1 MTKRKFIYD
10 KPFDLEGGGQL
21 QQLEIVY
28 QQFGAEVSEGK
39 PIIWVCHALTADSN
53 VLDWWKG
60 LFGTGNLFDP
70 ADFTII
76 CANILSSCY
85 GSSSALSYSEELGR
99 PWYHDFPSVTI
110 RDIVRAHDLLRQE
123 LGIEQIELS
132 IGGSTGGQQVLEWAI
147 MQPQVFKQICILAS
161 NAAHSAWGRAFN
173 ETQRMAIA
181 ADQTWQE
188 NNPNAGKKGLE
199 VARAIAMLS
208 YRQYDTYK
216 ESQQD
221 DPEAINDFRASSY
234 QRYQGQKLSNR
245 FDAFAYWRLSEAM
258 DSHNVGRGRGSAEKA
273 LAQIEATAIIIAI
286 SSDVLFPP
294 AEQELIAKHIPQSHL
309 SIMDSLYGHDGF
321 LIETEKIT
329 EILRPFITCKNS

>member
-1 MTKRKFIYD
+1 MTKRTFIYD
-10 KPFDLEGGGQL
+10 RSFDLEGGGQL
-21 QQLEIVY
+21 PQLEISY
-28 QQFGAEVSEGK
+28 HQFGAEISHGK

-60 LFGTGNLFDP
+60 LFGENCLFDP
-70 ADFTII
+70 KEFTII
-76 CANILSSCY
+76 CANMISSCY
-85 GSSSALSYSEELGR
+85 GSTSALSYSEELGR

-110 RDIVRAHDLLRQE
+110 RDIVRAYDLLRRE
-123 LGIEQIELS
+123 LRIEQIDLT

-147 MQPQVFKQICILAS
+147 MQPTIFKKICVLAS
-161 NAAHSAWGRAFN
+161 NASHSAWGRAFN
-173 ETQRMAIA
+173 ETQRMAIE

-199 VARAIAMLS
+199 AARAIAMLS
-208 YRQYDTYK
+208 YRQYETYAA
-216 ESQQD
+216 SQQD
-221 DPEAINDFRASSY
+221 DIEAIKDFRASSY

-245 FDAFAYWRLSEAM
+245 FDAFAYWHLSKAM
-258 DSHNVGRGRGSAEKA
+258 DSHNVGRGRESVAKA
-273 LAQIEATAIIIAI
+273 LAQIEAQAIIIGI

-294 AEQELIAKHIPQSHL
+294 AEQALIAKYIPQSHL

-329 EILRPFITCKNS
+329 EILRTFIPCKNN

>member
-1 MTKRKFIYD
+1 M
-10 KPFDLEGGGQL
+10 EGGGQL
-21 QQLEIVY
+21 PQLEITY
-28 QQFGAEVSEGK
+28 HQFGAEISHGNPV
-39 PIIWVCHALTADSN
+39 IWVSHALTADSN

-60 LFGTGNLFDP
+60 FFGENCLFDP
-70 ADFTII
+70 SDFTII
-76 CANILSSCY
+76 CANIIGSCY
-85 GSSSALSYSEELGR
+85 GSTSPLSYSEELGR

-110 RDIVRAHDLLRQE
+110 RDMVRAHDLLRQE

-147 MQPQVFKQICILAS
+147 TQPKLFKKICVLAS
-161 NAAHSAWGRAFN
+161 NAEHSAWGRAFN

-208 YRQYDTYK
+208 YRKYDTYK

-221 DPEAINDFRASSY
+221 DNESINNFRASSY

-245 FDAFAYWRLSEAM
+245 FDAFAYWKLSEAM
-258 DSHNVGRGRGSAEKA
+258 DSHNVGRGRNSIENA
-273 LAQIEATAIIIAI
+273 LGQIEAEAIIIGI

-294 AEQELIAKHIPQSHL
+294 AEQELIAKHIPNSHL

-329 EILRPFITCKNS
+329 EILRPFIPCKNS